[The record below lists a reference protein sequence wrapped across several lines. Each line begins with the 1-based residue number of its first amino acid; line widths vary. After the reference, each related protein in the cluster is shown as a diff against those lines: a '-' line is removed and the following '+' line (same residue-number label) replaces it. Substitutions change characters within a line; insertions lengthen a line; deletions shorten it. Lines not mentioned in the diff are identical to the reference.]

1 VKIVKK
7 RPAPIMTS
15 SSNEG
20 SGHGVELTL
29 LVLVYLL
36 IGIGLDAW
44 LNTQPIFTIA
54 LVLVAVIGQ
63 FVKTYYIYNARMK
76 QLEEERAE
84 STRARPEQ

>member
-1 VKIVKK
+1 
-7 RPAPIMTS
+7 MTS

-20 SGHGVELTL
+20 SGHGVELAL

-54 LVLVAVIGQ
+54 LVLIAVIGQ
-63 FVKTYYIYNARMK
+63 FVKTYYAYNARMTL
-76 QLEEERAE
+76 LEEKRAQ
-84 STRARPEQ
+84 STRARPER

>member
-1 VKIVKK
+1 
-7 RPAPIMTS
+7 MTS

-20 SGHGVELTL
+20 SGHGVELAL

-54 LVLVAVIGQ
+54 LVLLAVIGQ
-63 FVKTYYIYNARMK
+63 FVKTYYVYNARMN
-76 QLEEERAE
+76 QLEQERAE